1 MQVSPSVLAE
11 PESAALRRVPLGA
24 AIGSGFTLLGLCR
37 TPCTTQTPFG
47 VAGLTLKFQMI
58 FPFPFRWS

>member
-1 MQVSPSVLAE
+1 MQVSPSALAE

-24 AIGSGFTLLGLCR
+24 TVDPGFTLLGLYR

-47 VAGLTLKFQMI
+47 VAGLTLKFQMV
-58 FPFPFRWS
+58 FSFPFR

>member
-1 MQVSPSVLAE
+1 MQVSPFALAE

-24 AIGSGFTLLGLCR
+24 AVSPGFTLLGLCR

-58 FPFPFRWS
+58 FPFSFRRS